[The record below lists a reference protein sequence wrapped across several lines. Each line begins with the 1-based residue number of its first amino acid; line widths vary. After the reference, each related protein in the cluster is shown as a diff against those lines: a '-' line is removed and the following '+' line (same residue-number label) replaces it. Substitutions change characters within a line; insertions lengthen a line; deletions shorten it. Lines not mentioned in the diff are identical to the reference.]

1 MDKNVEFNRFKAETM
16 CRLCEIESCI
26 NYFAAGM
33 LKRATENG
41 SDNSQNIVDNLYK
54 YSDWLKESVQ
64 GYIDRSVENTILTLG
79 LESDFTVN

>member
-1 MDKNVEFNRFKAETM
+1 MDKNIEFNRFKAETM

-41 SDNSQNIVDNLYK
+41 TEKAEDFIDNLRE
-54 YSDWLKESVQ
+54 YSEWLKDSVQ
-64 GYIDRSVENTILTLG
+64 GYIDRSVENTVLTLG
-79 LESDFTVN
+79 IN

>member
-41 SDNSQNIVDNLYK
+41 TEKSEDFIDNLRE
-54 YSDWLKESVQ
+54 YSEWLKDSVQ
-64 GYIDRSVENTILTLG
+64 GYIDRSVENTVLTLG
-79 LESDFTVN
+79 IN

>member
-41 SDNSQNIVDNLYK
+41 TEKAEDFIDNLREYSEWLTIVPEFFLMTSLK
-54 YSDWLKESVQ
+54 YAIYQCL
-64 GYIDRSVENTILTLG
+64 
-79 LESDFTVN
+79 

>member
-33 LKRATENG
+33 LKRSSENG
-41 SDNSQNIVDNLYK
+41 SDDPGNMVTDLYK
-54 YSDWLKESVQ
+54 YSEWLKKTVQ

-79 LESDFTVN
+79 IKKAN